1 MGLFWQQQKQQAKAK
16 SKGIR
21 WNTVTIRW
29 CLSIYHTSPAVYKR
43 ITSKRSNFWVL
54 LHVNTVKKYIKYTTP
69 SGGFNKD
76 VIEKIIIHSKLSEL
90 KEYQKNV
97 SLAFDEMRI
106 QSGETF
112 VFECI
117 NVDLIQ

>member
-1 MGLFWQQQKQQAKAK
+1 M
-16 SKGIR
+16 
-21 WNTVTIRW
+21 
-29 CLSIYHTSPAVYKR
+29 
-43 ITSKRSNFWVL
+43 
-54 LHVNTVKKYIKYTTP
+54 NTVKKYIKYTTP

-76 VIEKIIIHSKLSEL
+76 VIEKIIIYSKLSEL

-117 NVDLIQ
+117 HVDLIQ